1 MGFEADN
8 GTVLTDE
15 MLDKRAEEYEDGTW
29 SGHGEVTMGRPRLYD
44 EDMGTVSSPPPLLP
58 HPCRGGRREA
68 AGREHVGLLPQGHR
82 PGAAGTEV
90 GPSRDRLGA
99 SAQSRVGL

>member
-29 SGHGEVTMGRPRLYD
+29 SGHGEVA
-44 EDMGTVSSPPPLLP
+44 MGTVSFRLP
-58 HPCRGGRREA
+58 CSRIRAVEA
-68 AGREHVGLLPQGHR
+68 AAKRQGESKSDFFRRAIDRELL
-82 PGAAGTEV
+82 E
-90 GPSRDRLGA
+90 SR
-99 SAQSRVGL
+99 

>member
-29 SGHGEVTMGRPRLYD
+29 SGHGEVAMGRPRLYD
-44 EDMGTVSSPPPLLP
+44 EDMGTVSFRLP
-58 HPCRGGRREA
+58 CSRIRAVEA
-68 AGREHVGLLPQGHR
+68 AAKRQGESKSDFFRRAIDRELLD
-82 PGAAGTEV
+82 
-90 GPSRDRLGA
+90 SR
-99 SAQSRVGL
+99 

>member
-44 EDMGTVSSPPPLLP
+44 EDMGTVSCRLP
-58 HPCRGGRREA
+58 CSRIRAVEA
-68 AGREHVGLLPQGHR
+68 AAKRQGESKSDFFRRAIDRELL
-82 PGAAGTEV
+82 E
-90 GPSRDRLGA
+90 SR
-99 SAQSRVGL
+99 

>member
-29 SGHGEVTMGRPRLYD
+29 SGHGEVAMGRPRLYD
-44 EDMGTVSSPPPLLP
+44 EDMGTVSFRLP
-58 HPCRGGRREA
+58 CSRIRAVEA
-68 AGREHVGLLPQGHR
+68 AAKRQGESKSDIFRRALDRELLER
-82 PGAAGTEV
+82 
-90 GPSRDRLGA
+90 R
-99 SAQSRVGL
+99 

>member
-29 SGHGEVTMGRPRLYD
+29 SGHGEVAMGRPRLYD
-44 EDMGTVSSPPPLLP
+44 EGMGTVSFRLP
-58 HPCRGGRREA
+58 CSRIRAVEA
-68 AGREHVGLLPQGHR
+68 AAKRQGESKSDFFRRAIDRELL
-82 PGAAGTEV
+82 E
-90 GPSRDRLGA
+90 SR
-99 SAQSRVGL
+99 

>member
-44 EDMGTVSSPPPLLP
+44 EDMGTVSFRLP
-58 HPCRGGRREA
+58 CSRIRVVEA
-68 AGREHVGLLPQGHR
+68 AAKRQGESKSDFFRRAIDRELL
-82 PGAAGTEV
+82 E
-90 GPSRDRLGA
+90 SR
-99 SAQSRVGL
+99 

>member
-29 SGHGEVTMGRPRLYD
+29 SGHGEVAMGRPRLYD
-44 EDMGTVSSPPPLLP
+44 EDMGTVSFRLP
-58 HPCRGGRREA
+58 CSRSRAVEA
-68 AGREHVGLLPQGHR
+68 AAKRQGESKSDFFRRAIDRELL
-82 PGAAGTEV
+82 E
-90 GPSRDRLGA
+90 SR
-99 SAQSRVGL
+99 

>member
-15 MLDKRAEEYEDGTW
+15 MLDKRAEEYEDETW

-44 EDMGTVSSPPPLLP
+44 EDMGTVSFRLP
-58 HPCRGGRREA
+58 CSRIRAVEA
-68 AGREHVGLLPQGHR
+68 AAKRQGESKSDFFRRAIDRELL
-82 PGAAGTEV
+82 E
-90 GPSRDRLGA
+90 SR
-99 SAQSRVGL
+99 

>member
-29 SGHGEVTMGRPRLYD
+29 SGHGEVAMGRPRLYD
-44 EDMGTVSSPPPLLP
+44 EDMGTVSVRLP
-58 HPCRGGRREA
+58 CSRIRAVEA
-68 AGREHVGLLPQGHR
+68 AAKRQGESKSDFFRRAIDRELL
-82 PGAAGTEV
+82 E
-90 GPSRDRLGA
+90 SR
-99 SAQSRVGL
+99 

>member
-29 SGHGEVTMGRPRLYD
+29 SGHGEVAMGRPRLYD
-44 EDMGTVSSPPPLLP
+44 EDMGTVSFRLP
-58 HPCRGGRREA
+58 CSRIRAVEA
-68 AGREHVGLLPQGHR
+68 AARRQGESKSDFFRRAIDRELL
-82 PGAAGTEV
+82 E
-90 GPSRDRLGA
+90 SR
-99 SAQSRVGL
+99 

>member
-29 SGHGEVTMGRPRLYD
+29 SGHGEVAMGRPRLYD
-44 EDMGTVSSPPPLLP
+44 EDMGTVSFRLPCSRIRAVQAAAKRQGESKSDFFRRAIDRELL
-58 HPCRGGRREA
+58 E
-68 AGREHVGLLPQGHR
+68 
-82 PGAAGTEV
+82 
-90 GPSRDRLGA
+90 SR
-99 SAQSRVGL
+99 

>member
-29 SGHGEVTMGRPRLYD
+29 SGHGEVAMGRPRLYD
-44 EDMGTVSSPPPLLP
+44 EDMGTVSFRLP
-58 HPCRGGRREA
+58 CSRIRAVEA
-68 AGREHVGLLPQGHR
+68 AAKRQGESKSDFVRRAIDRELL
-82 PGAAGTEV
+82 E
-90 GPSRDRLGA
+90 SR
-99 SAQSRVGL
+99 

>member
-29 SGHGEVTMGRPRLYD
+29 SGHGEVAMGRPRLYD
-44 EDMGTVSSPPPLLP
+44 GDMGTVSFRLP
-58 HPCRGGRREA
+58 CSRIRAVEA
-68 AGREHVGLLPQGHR
+68 AAKRQGESKSDFFRRAIDRELL
-82 PGAAGTEV
+82 E
-90 GPSRDRLGA
+90 SR
-99 SAQSRVGL
+99 

>member
-29 SGHGEVTMGRPRLYD
+29 SGHGEVAMGRPRLYD
-44 EDMGTVSSPPPLLP
+44 EDMGTVSFRLPCSRIRAVDAAAKRQGESKSDFFRRAIDRELL
-58 HPCRGGRREA
+58 E
-68 AGREHVGLLPQGHR
+68 
-82 PGAAGTEV
+82 
-90 GPSRDRLGA
+90 SR
-99 SAQSRVGL
+99 

>member
-29 SGHGEVTMGRPRLYD
+29 SGHGEVAMGRPRLYD
-44 EDMGTVSSPPPLLP
+44 EDMGTVSFRLP
-58 HPCRGGRREA
+58 CSRIRAVEA
-68 AGREHVGLLPQGHR
+68 AAKRQGESKSDFFRRAIDRELL
-82 PGAAGTEV
+82 E
-90 GPSRDRLGA
+90 SR
-99 SAQSRVGL
+99 

>member
-29 SGHGEVTMGRPRLYD
+29 SGHGEVAMGRPRLYD
-44 EDMGTVSSPPPLLP
+44 EDMGTVSFRLP
-58 HPCRGGRREA
+58 CSRFRAVEA
-68 AGREHVGLLPQGHR
+68 AAKRQGESKSDFFRRAIDRELL
-82 PGAAGTEV
+82 E
-90 GPSRDRLGA
+90 SR
-99 SAQSRVGL
+99 

>member
-29 SGHGEVTMGRPRLYD
+29 SGHGEVAMGRPRLYD
-44 EDMGTVSSPPPLLP
+44 EDMGTVSFRLP
-58 HPCRGGRREA
+58 CSRIRAVEA
-68 AGREHVGLLPQGHR
+68 AAKQQGESKSDFFRRAIDRELL
-82 PGAAGTEV
+82 E
-90 GPSRDRLGA
+90 SR
-99 SAQSRVGL
+99 

>member
-29 SGHGEVTMGRPRLYD
+29 SGHGEVAMGRPRLYD
-44 EDMGTVSSPPPLLP
+44 EDMGTVSFRLP
-58 HPCRGGRREA
+58 CSRIRAVEA
-68 AGREHVGLLPQGHR
+68 AAKRQGESKSDFFRRAIDRELL
-82 PGAAGTEV
+82 
-90 GPSRDRLGA
+90 
-99 SAQSRVGL
+99 QSR

>member
-29 SGHGEVTMGRPRLYD
+29 SGHGEVAMGRPRLYD
-44 EDMGTVSSPPPLLP
+44 EDMGTVSFRLP
-58 HPCRGGRREA
+58 CSRIRAVEA
-68 AGREHVGLLPQGHR
+68 AAKRQGESKSDFFRRSIDRELL
-82 PGAAGTEV
+82 E
-90 GPSRDRLGA
+90 SR
-99 SAQSRVGL
+99 

>member
-29 SGHGEVTMGRPRLYD
+29 SGHGEVAMGRPRLYD
-44 EDMGTVSSPPPLLP
+44 EDMGTVSFRLP
-58 HPCRGGRREA
+58 CPRTRAAEA
-68 AGREHVGLLPQGHR
+68 AAKR
-82 PGAAGTEV
+82 PGESKSDFFRRAIARGRPDT
-90 GPSRDRLGA
+90 R
-99 SAQSRVGL
+99 

>member
-44 EDMGTVSSPPPLLP
+44 EDMGTVSFRLP
-58 HPCRGGRREA
+58 CSRIRAVEA
-68 AGREHVGLLPQGHR
+68 AAKRQGESKSDFFRRAIDRELL
-82 PGAAGTEV
+82 E
-90 GPSRDRLGA
+90 SR
-99 SAQSRVGL
+99 